1 MTLEEVRGLGV
12 YLNHLLLLHHHAPPV
27 KEGEFDQEDEESE
40 SETDEDEEVS
50 HLAGVTPKCDPAR
63 RPPEPARPPKAKPAA
78 KIQRNSLLGSLP
90 ALPTLAR
97 GRSPRRLRGTREES
111 PRRLA
116 SKRRRRRPRRL
127 KRQLSDLGGG
137 VRGQESRGS
146 SQEAF
151 ILETRKRAAAFGGPC
166 EGAIGSDFKSGS
178 WDRRSRRRNPR

>member
-78 KIQRNSLLGSLP
+78 KIQRNSFLGS
-90 ALPTLAR
+90 LPTLAR